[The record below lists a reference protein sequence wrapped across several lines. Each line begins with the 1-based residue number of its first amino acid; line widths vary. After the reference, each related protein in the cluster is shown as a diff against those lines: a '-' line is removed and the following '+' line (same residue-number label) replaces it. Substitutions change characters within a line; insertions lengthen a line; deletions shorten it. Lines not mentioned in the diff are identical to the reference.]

1 VRHLHPSAWKPFQ
14 WFLSLPGHSGHGGGQ
29 LPVYQRNVLAGQIV
43 NPRIKLYYGN
53 FQPVLDMN
61 QVPVEQI
68 NAIQVLDTNGV
79 LVGQASKVNSLWS
92 YVDRRSGYGGT
103 VGDSRTPAHISL
115 GLIITELSK
124 ML

>member
-1 VRHLHPSAWKPFQ
+1 
-14 WFLSLPGHSGHGGGQ
+14 
-29 LPVYQRNVLAGQIV
+29 V

-68 NAIQVLDTNGV
+68 NAIQVLDANGG

-103 VGDSRTPAHISL
+103 VGDPRTPAHISL

>member
-1 VRHLHPSAWKPFQ
+1 MD
-14 WFLSLPGHSGHGGGQ
+14 
-29 LPVYQRNVLAGQIV
+29 
-43 NPRIKLYYGN
+43 PRIKLYYGN

-68 NAIQVLDTNGV
+68 NAIQVLDSNGG

-92 YVDRRSGYGGT
+92 YVDRRTGNGYA

-115 GLIITELSK
+115 GMVITELSK